1 MSTQLILY
9 PQHYTGQH
17 DVTTTTY
24 TIGSNEFIVDGINF
38 NTINAS
44 STYEQF
50 VNGVTQIIT
59 AAPPVIV
66 NTWYRFRTPDIPPQ
80 PLYPTEVAGH
90 LALPGV
96 ALAFAALSGVYQRI
110 SNLVIGQ
117 TYDITVVVASAVGN
131 RSLTVWTYNGNTPLT
146 QLGAMSDPAVAGTY
160 SQSFTAN
167 AIDITIVIISNG
179 KEVSNMLISSVS
191 VLAQGAGTTTTLTQL
206 SDGQVICDLYEDE
219 NIPLTL
225 SVDDF
230 KNTAEQ
236 VQSYSK
242 AFKLPGTKR
251 NNLIFDNIFD
261 ITRADDGIVFN
272 PYVKT
277 KSVLKQDGFI
287 LFEGY
292 LRLIDIQEKQGE
304 VSYNVNLYS
313 EVVALADML
322 SDATFSDL
330 GFEEL
335 EHDYVK
341 SNIKNSWN
349 DSGTGIVYTNPDT
362 SNFRSDFDT
371 LKYPFVD
378 WNHQMLVANGST
390 GTTATLGDPELTFL
404 EQGFRP
410 FIQAKYL
417 INRIFNQA
425 GFPFS
430 YTSAFFDTDEFEKLY
445 MDFNWG
451 SENEGAAPLRDDYN
465 NRESNLSLIQ
475 WLTQSYVAIALP
487 FPTGGN
493 SALWDGTNN
502 RFVSDVANL
511 EVSGAV
517 RIQLYN
523 TNSIQ
528 DRSSSM
534 RFRKCNTGGAVI
546 ENIESEDVDIAPSGS
561 GALNATFDT
570 ILNSGEYLELV
581 AKQDSNAGD
590 VRVSTGT
597 TSYLNVVY
605 NNHAASVSSLLIKE
619 RGETPQW
626 DFLKGLMTMF
636 NLVSIPDKSN
646 SNNILIEPY
655 NDIFLTNP
663 NTVELDWTTKV
674 DAEEIKLKPLIDL
687 KKKTIFKFVEDDDD
701 YAFNLYKTSVNGGTP
716 LEPGHLYGSLI
727 FDASLSAQN
736 LPTILTGEEE
746 IIPEPFAATV
756 IKPLMSDFFD
766 FITPSIY
773 SYNADDGTSEG
784 FANSPRIMYNNGV
797 KTLTSCTYYIPAQN
811 AETFEIMTDYLQFSH
826 LSAIPI
832 VNTIP
837 PAPTDTNDFHFG
849 ECQMILS
856 PPNPT
861 VNNLFSL
868 YWQPYFNELYN
879 PDTRTMTLKVNLAS
893 GDLNTFNF
901 FDIVTIKNRQF
912 RVNKIDYKPNSL
924 ATVEFILLI

>member
-24 TIGSNEFIVDGINF
+24 TIGSNEFIVDGVNF

-44 STYEQF
+44 STYEQL
-50 VNGVTQIIT
+50 VYDVTGIIT

-66 NTWYRFRTPDIPPQ
+66 NTWYRFRTPNVPPQ
-80 PLYPTEVAGH
+80 PVYPTELLSH

-96 ALAFAALSGVYQRI
+96 VTASVNSNGVYQRM
-110 SNLVIGQ
+110 SNLIIGQ
-117 TYDITVVVASAVGN
+117 TYDITVVVASAVGLRN
-131 RSLTVWTYNGNTPLT
+131 LTVWTYNGNTPLT
-146 QLGAMSDPAVAGTY
+146 QDAPLGNPITAGTY
-160 SQSFTAN
+160 TQSFTAN
-167 AIDITIVIISNG
+167 ATEITIAIISAG
-179 KEVSNMLISSVS
+179 ITVSNMLISSVS
-191 VLAQGAGTTTTLTQL
+191 VLAQGAGTSTTLTQL

-322 SDATFSDL
+322 SDATFADL

-341 SNIKNSWN
+341 SNITNSWN

-362 SNFRSDFDT
+362 STFRSDFDT

-390 GTTATLGDPELTFL
+390 GTTATLGDPELTLL

-417 INRIFNQA
+417 IDRIFNQA

-451 SENEGAAPLRDDYN
+451 SENEGAAPLRDAYN

-475 WLTQSYVAIALP
+475 NMTQSFVAIALP
-487 FPTGGN
+487 FASGT
-493 SALWDGTNN
+493 STLWDNTNH

-511 EVSGAV
+511 EVSGSV
-517 RIQLYN
+517 RIQLEN
-523 TNSIQ
+523 TSGVQ
-528 DRSSSM
+528 TRSSSM

-646 SNNILIEPY
+646 PNNILIEPY

-663 NTVELDWTTKV
+663 NTTELDWTTKV

-701 YAFNLYKTSVNGGTP
+701 YAFNLYKTSVQ
-716 LEPGHLYGSLI
+716 GHLYGSKL

-736 LPTILTGEEE
+736 LPTILTGKEE
-746 IIPEPFAATV
+746 IVPEPFAATV
-756 IKPLMSDFFD
+756 IKPLMSQFFD

-773 SYNADDGTSEG
+773 SYNVNDGISEG

-811 AETFEIMTDYLQFSH
+811 GETFEIMTDFLQFSH

-856 PPNPT
+856 PPNPS